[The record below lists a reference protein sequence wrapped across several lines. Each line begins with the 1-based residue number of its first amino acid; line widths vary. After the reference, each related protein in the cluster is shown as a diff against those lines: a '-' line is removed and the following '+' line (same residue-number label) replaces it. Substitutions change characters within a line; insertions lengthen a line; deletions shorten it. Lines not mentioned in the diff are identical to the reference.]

1 MKENAAMA
9 PELVTLVENIT
20 RQYACSIT
28 PRDLDDGI
36 SKNRRTGMFRARFKD
51 ALMSATAEGFGQVIA
66 NAGKVHVSYITRQC
80 AMEGYTP
87 LLPSKSYYA

>member
-1 MKENAAMA
+1 MH
-9 PELVTLVENIT
+9 LVTENTSDAT
-20 RQYACSIT
+20 RFLRHISYACTIT

-66 NAGKVHVSYITRQC
+66 KAGKVHVPYLKKQC

-87 LLPSKSYYA
+87 LLRSKSHYA